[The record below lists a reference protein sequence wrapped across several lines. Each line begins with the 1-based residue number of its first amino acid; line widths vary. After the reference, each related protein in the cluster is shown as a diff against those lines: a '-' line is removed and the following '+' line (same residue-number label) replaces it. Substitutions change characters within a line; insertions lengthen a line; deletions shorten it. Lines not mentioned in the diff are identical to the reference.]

1 MKNIIAASA
10 LFLAA
15 PALSET
21 VMHTAAGTFEVKIT
35 VLPADPA
42 RASKT
47 GRMAV
52 AKTYAGDLAGTAS
65 GEMQTAG
72 PVATGSGAYV
82 MIEQVD
88 GTLGGRQ
95 GSFALAHTGLMDSGK
110 PDLRVVVV
118 PGSGTGELAGIS
130 GALTIR
136 IEGGKHF
143 YELAYSLTTK

>member
-1 MKNIIAASA
+1 MKNIIAVAV

-15 PALSET
+15 PAFPET

-35 VLPADPA
+35 SLRADPA
-42 RASKT
+42 QESKT

-52 AKTYAGDLAGTAS
+52 AKIYAGDLAGNAS

-88 GTLGGRQ
+88 GTLGGRR
-95 GSFALAHTGLMDSGK
+95 GGFALAHTGLMDSGK

-130 GALTIR
+130 GTLTIR
-136 IEGGKHF
+136 VEGGKHF
-143 YELAYSLTTK
+143 YELAYRLPPH